1 MDTQTLNATD
11 VYNGKIGFHAGL
23 AADYEFMPNMAIQ
36 SGLFFTTKGA
46 NLKNTDNSNF
56 NLMYVQIPV
65 HFAYKI
71 VVTPDT
77 RIVLHAGP
85 YAAYG
90 VSGNIKVGD
99 KKYDLFKDRTIE
111 LPILGPLGLR
121 GANRFDAGLGL
132 GVGAELGSF
141 VVDLGWDAGL
151 IKLHESF
158 NRKNM
163 SAHLSLGYNF

>member
-1 MDTQTLNATD
+1 M
-11 VYNGKIGFHAGL
+11 
-23 AADYEFMPNMAIQ
+23 
-36 SGLFFTTKGA
+36 
-46 NLKNTDNSNF
+46 
-56 NLMYVQIPV
+56 
-65 HFAYKI
+65 
-71 VVTPDT
+71 
-77 RIVLHAGP
+77 
-85 YAAYG
+85 
-90 VSGNIKVGD
+90 
-99 KKYDLFKDRTIE
+99 FKDRTIE